1 MSTLI
6 ANSIT
11 INYQLD
17 GATNKPVL
25 VLSHSLGTDLSLW
38 DAVVPLL
45 MPHVQVLRYDIR
57 GHGQS
62 SVTPEPYSIDVL
74 GADILA
80 LLDALRLQE
89 VHFCGLSMGGLIG
102 QWLAINHP
110 DRIKCLVLSNT
121 AAKIG
126 TLENWNQRIDAVHR
140 DGLAPLWPGVEER
153 WFTKSFPDKSTIDQI
168 KTVFIGSSAEGY
180 ANACAAVRDA
190 DFREQLP
197 DISLSTLVIAG
208 TYDPATPLA
217 DGAFLADTIPG
228 ALLVELPTA
237 HLSSV
242 EAPEAFVSAVL
253 RLLTQPQ
260 ATRYEAGLVVRR
272 AILGNAHVDRAEANK
287 TDFDTDFQKYITES
301 AWGSIWT
308 RPGLTQ
314 RERSLITIAILTALG
329 HEDELAMHI
338 RATRN
343 TGATADDIKEVLMHT
358 AVYAGVP
365 AANTAIRI
373 AKQILSADNA

>member
-1 MSTLI
+1 MPTI
-6 ANSIT
+6 VANSIP

-17 GATNKPVL
+17 GDTSKPVL
-25 VLSHSLGTDLSLW
+25 VLSHSLGTDLSMW
-38 DAVVPLL
+38 DAVLPLL
-45 MPHVQVLRYDIR
+45 LPHVQVLRYDTR

-62 SVTPEPYSIDVL
+62 SVTSEPYSIDLL
-74 GADILA
+74 GADVIA

-89 VHFCGLSMGGLIG
+89 VCFCGLSMGGLIG
-102 QWLAINHP
+102 QWLAIYHP
-110 DRIKCLVLSNT
+110 ERIKSLILSNT

-126 TLENWNQRIDAVHR
+126 TLENWSQRIDAVHR

-153 WFTKSFPDKSTIDQI
+153 WFTKSFSDKTTIDQV
-168 KTVFIGSSAEGY
+168 KTVFTSSSAEGY

-190 DFREQLP
+190 DFREQLSEIALP
-197 DISLSTLVIAG
+197 TLVIAG

-237 HLSSV
+237 HLASV

-253 RLLTQPQ
+253 RLLTQPE
-260 ATRYEAGLVVRR
+260 ATRYEAGMVVRR
-272 AILGNAHVDRAEANK
+272 AVLGNAHVDRAEAGK
-287 TDFDTDFQKYITES
+287 TNFDSDFQQYITES

-314 RERSLITIAILTALG
+314 RERSLITIAILAALG
-329 HEDELAMHI
+329 HEEELAMHI

-343 TGATADDIKEVLMHT
+343 TGATPDDIKEVLMHT

-373 AKQILSADNA
+373 AKQVFSAENP